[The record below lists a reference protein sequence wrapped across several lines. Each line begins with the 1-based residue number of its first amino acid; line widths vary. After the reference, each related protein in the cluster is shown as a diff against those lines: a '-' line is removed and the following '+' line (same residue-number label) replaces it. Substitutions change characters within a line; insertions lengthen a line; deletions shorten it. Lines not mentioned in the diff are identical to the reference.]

1 MCRKWSCSKQ
11 SCCNRVSSGTIFDY
25 FNQLGRRRRAAWW
38 FWVLCRAV
46 LRKYTDLYCA
56 LLCTDGWWSIDVDC
70 KLHSH
75 LTRTW
80 SKEQYISHSLCCRCI
95 ISVLRHVHFHHCAWE
110 THQRYNTWSALSFI
124 VPLIAGYYVS
134 HLNWETSCSQ
144 RYPFSM
150 SSRNKTATTESR
162 HSNYM
167 YLRNLFL
174 VMLGIIMALWVV
186 AHVSH
191 QSRVHE
197 NRLNGW
203 LHSIDTKKHINI
215 SNIMNSTPAW
225 TTDASCVYCCW
236 TVSSVGFP
244 KPRSLALT
252 NTWSWTAS
260 PACCTQWL
268 AHSHS

>member
-1 MCRKWSCSKQ
+1 MECF
-11 SCCNRVSSGTIFDY
+11 VF
-25 FNQLGRRRRAAWW
+25 
-38 FWVLCRAV
+38 
-46 LRKYTDLYCA
+46 YCA
-56 LLCTDGWWSIDVDC
+56 ADCGILCIALELGN
-70 KLHSH
+70 KLQPTVS
-75 LTRTW
+75 LFNEIKKQNSNNR
-80 SKEQYISHSLCCRCI
+80 EQAFKL
-95 ISVLRHVHFHHCAWE
+95 
-110 THQRYNTWSALSFI
+110 
-124 VPLIAGYYVS
+124 YV
-134 HLNWETSCSQ
+134 
-144 RYPFSM
+144 
-150 SSRNKTATTESR
+150 
-162 HSNYM
+162 
-167 YLRNLFL
+167 RNLFL
-174 VMLGIIMALWVV
+174 VMLGIIMALWVF